1 MVMAC
6 GGGWIGAT
14 WAVGGVIVGGVI
26 VGRIIVI
33 WCIGMRDWT
42 RGCGGGGTIDRSGAV
57 WIGGLMMMV
66 GRIGGARMMIG

>member
-14 WAVGGVIVGGVI
+14 WAVGGVI

-42 RGCGGGGTIDRSGAV
+42 RGCGGGGTIDRSGAD
-57 WIGGLMMMV
+57 WAGGLMMMV
-66 GRIGGARMMIG
+66 GLIDGARMIIG

>member
-1 MVMAC
+1 MMMAC

-42 RGCGGGGTIDRSGAV
+42 RGCGGRGGMIDGRRT
-57 WIGGLMMMV
+57 WMMMN
-66 GRIGGARMMIG
+66 GRGAGARMIIG